1 MAHGNHPLL
10 RYFESQSC
18 QIMSDPLKKTEME
31 CVCLMGGMMN
41 STGINRVTVDT
52 DSLSYCRN
60 KIGVLKGLMMV
71 TSMVCL
77 MTIAFLF
84 MQVCTK

>member
-1 MAHGNHPLL
+1 M
-10 RYFESQSC
+10 SQSC
-18 QIMSDPLKKTEME
+18 QIVPDHLKKSEME
-31 CVCLMGGMMN
+31 CVCLMGGLYN
-41 STGINRVTVDT
+41 NAANKVTIDT
-52 DSLSYCRN
+52 VSLGYCRN

-84 MQVCTK
+84 MQVITFLI